1 MAGATTVS
9 CKTNIEE
16 CDVNTYRLYVKSIN
30 KESERPFD
38 TYVPRTPGQVA
49 GGSSPRVPPTSASP
63 QRPDDG
69 PSHAASKGTE
79 STIIKGGKKN

>member
-16 CDVNTYRLYVKSIN
+16 WDVDTYRLYVKSIN
-30 KESERPFD
+30 KESERLFD
-38 TYVPRTPGQVA
+38 TYVPRTPGQVT
-49 GGSSPRVPPTSASP
+49 GGSSLHAESTSAWP
-63 QRPDDG
+63 QQIDDG

-79 STIIKGGKKN
+79 SSIIKGGK